1 VGLPQ
6 LQVGRQH
13 DNEEEGI
20 AMDNKILEQLAA
32 DFVELHEVGG
42 IELEQWET
50 AHQFVRNFYDTES
63 IVQIRVIR
71 KKPNKEPESTC
82 TNCGNDAGAYE
93 LCLDCLSLI
102 ECKCKG
108 TK

>member
-1 VGLPQ
+1 MEYDQ
-6 LQVGRQH
+6 
-13 DNEEEGI
+13 
-20 AMDNKILEQLAA
+20 ILEQLAA

-50 AHQFVRNFYDTES
+50 AHKFVKNFYDTEERPE
-63 IVQIRVIR
+63 IRVIR
-71 KKPNKEPESTC
+71 KKEKKQASASSSC